1 MQAYGLFKALS
12 TSKSKREYLSSS
24 FLATQGAPKKLLLMQ
39 RLASSQQLEL
49 EKEFNFMFVW
59 R

>member
-24 FLATQGAPKKLLLMQ
+24 FLATQGAPKKL
-39 RLASSQQLEL
+39 ASSQQLEL